1 MALFDELDAIFTNHT
16 HYYSVALSD
25 MNEALDKCARMVGG
39 NAQVINYGGQM
50 ILASQSGLS
59 NQIPWLT
66 EIPRPEDS
74 K

>member
-1 MALFDELDAIFTNHT
+1 MALFDDLDAIFTNHT
-16 HYYSVALSD
+16 HYYVVALSD

-39 NAQVINYGGQM
+39 NAQVISYGGQM

-59 NQIPWLT
+59 NQIAWLT